1 MVGSRWPHGDFMP
14 RAPLFNRSASPNPEW
29 QPTMPFTT
37 QQFFEVFRR
46 YNEAVWPA
54 QAVLLGLGL
63 AAAYLAWRPLAWSDR
78 FITVALAVLWA
89 WMGVVYHLIFFL
101 PINPAASLFGGLFIL
116 EAILILG
123 AGLQGRLRFR
133 ASRDAR
139 GVDRGHSAPVWV
151 PAVPLGRQEL
161 WTRLSR
167 EFDVRAAMPDDHCD
181 AGFDVV
187 GLPARPRYRAGDP
200 NRLVGG
206 RHHGGIS
213 AGNAGGH
220 RPWSRRRGGADRCP
234 AGRSATAGRDSR
246 VALSSTARRLVLRR
260 FQPFSA
266 PGAACSHIRPSATLD
281 P

>member
-1 MVGSRWPHGDFMP
+1 MP
-14 RAPLFNRSASPNPEW
+14 
-29 QPTMPFTT
+29 PFTT

-116 EAILILG
+116 EAMLILG

-139 GVDRGHSAPVWV
+139 GVVGGILLVYGFLLYPLVGRSFGHVYPVSSTFGLPCPTTIVTLGLMLWASRPAPAIVLVIPIAW
-151 PAVPLGRQEL
+151 
-161 WTRLSR
+161 S
-167 EFDVRAAMPDDHCD
+167 
-181 AGFDVV
+181 VV
-187 GLPARPRYRAGDP
+187 GTTAAFRLGMPADIGLGLAGAAVLIDV
-200 NRLVGG
+200 LLDG
-206 RHHGGIS
+206 
-213 AGNAGGH
+213 
-220 RPWSRRRGGADRCP
+220 RRRP
-234 AGRSATAGRDSR
+234 AAIQG
-246 VALSSTARRLVLRR
+246 
-260 FQPFSA
+260 QP
-266 PGAACSHIRPSATLD
+266 
-281 P
+281 